1 MASIR
6 DLTCIN
12 SVSHMA
18 EYGKYEEEFLVY
30 GCSSLEGGKIV
41 YRISPKYEEIR
52 QYVHQAVQ
60 KGICPSP
67 IQSIM
72 RRHTVLTGQH
82 QQLLYETELE
92 LAQQLKKNY
101 GRIFFDALEDCINI
115 ERDNTAHAIFDALRA
130 QLNGIFSENALQIFE
145 DFIDLAYCA
154 RHLTDDTW
162 KENQAWLRKVKNQM
176 EHDVVAKKPFVRT
189 FYGICYIDNKGKY
202 QYKANAQENIVVE
215 EQRKLKRQNFAV
227 SPVFRKTYWYD
238 YGVEPKTI
246 RESFKQE
253 LAAYYN
259 DQYWQYWTAI
269 RELPPAVSKEVYIEH
284 LSKIE
289 AVGTKDEKEAF
300 WEYGYDWNVLEK
312 RGTI

>member
-30 GCSSLEGGKIV
+30 GCTCLENGKLV
-41 YRISPKYEEIR
+41 YRISPKYEEIAQFVR
-52 QYVHQAVQ
+52 QTVH
-60 KGICPSP
+60 KGIIASP

-92 LAQQLKKNY
+92 LAQQLQKNY
-101 GRIFFDALEDCINI
+101 GRFFFDAVEDCMNVKADDGA
-115 ERDNTAHAIFDALRA
+115 RALFDSLRL

-145 DFIDLAYCA
+145 GLVDVAYQA
-154 RHLTDDTW
+154 KHLTDDAW
-162 KENQAWLRKVKNQM
+162 QEIQVWLRKVKNQM

-189 FYGICYIDNKGKY
+189 FYGFCYIDSRGTY

-215 EQRKLKRQNFAV
+215 EQRKLKRQNLFV
-227 SPVFRKTYWYD
+227 SPIFRKTYWYD
-238 YGVEPKTI
+238 YGVEPKAL
-246 RESFKQE
+246 RNAFKQE
-253 LAAYYN
+253 LVEYYG
-259 DQYWQYWTAI
+259 DVYWQHWTAI
-269 RELPPAVSKEVYIEH
+269 KELTPRISNERYKGFLARLEVT
-284 LSKIE
+284 
-289 AVGTKDEKEAF
+289 GTKEEKEAF
-300 WEYGYDWNVLEK
+300 LEYGYDWNVLEK
-312 RGTI
+312 